1 MKPASAIGQLP
12 PVHRT
17 PAGVF
22 ICAGRSTACFFGGVK
37 SQRMRPTV
45 RSAKPVPFCSRYP
58 SPNRVGPFVEDE
70 ANIDVTVGAMIVT
83 AATAGR
89 VHRRNG
95 RRGLERCTRKRTTGC
110 WGLVMVRSSRLQ
122 LACLLLPL
130 LFATPCWSQSGSAN
144 EWHRKIVEQLRAH
157 LRIPPDV
164 SAKAS
169 EVWVD
174 VTIDRAGF
182 VKSTKLVRGTSVPAL
197 DAAVLAAI
205 KDAQPFPLPPAGAQ
219 LSPLPPVADDGS
231 LTLPLAFFDLSSTKT
246 LNDEQLKARL
256 KGICRGC

>member
-1 MKPASAIGQLP
+1 
-12 PVHRT
+12 
-17 PAGVF
+17 
-22 ICAGRSTACFFGGVK
+22 
-37 SQRMRPTV
+37 
-45 RSAKPVPFCSRYP
+45 
-58 SPNRVGPFVEDE
+58 
-70 ANIDVTVGAMIVT
+70 MIVT
-83 AATAGR
+83 AAAAGR

-95 RRGLERCTRKRTTGC
+95 RRGLQRCRRKRTTGR
-110 WGLVMVRSSRLQ
+110 WGLVMVRLSRLQ

-157 LRIPPDV
+157 LRIPPDL
-164 SAKAS
+164 SAKAGD
-169 EVWVD
+169 VWVD
-174 VTIDRAGF
+174 VTIDRSGF

-197 DAAVLAAI
+197 DAAVLAAV
-205 KDAQPFPLPPAGAQ
+205 KEAQPFPLPPRDAQ

-231 LTLPLAFFDLSSTKT
+231 LTLPLAFYLSSTKT